1 MLILKEVK
9 KAKQDHQRRKAKK
22 TAFKYSKKL
31 IEDGWYQ
38 IPVEGALFFKK
49 WTCYL
54 LPLERSISRTNETM

>member
-31 IEDGWYQ
+31 EAPAHG
-38 IPVEGALFFKK
+38 L
-49 WTCYL
+49 
-54 LPLERSISRTNETM
+54 R